1 MIHSY
6 KKGNVPM
13 T

>member
-6 KKGNVPM
+6 KYQINP
-13 T
+13 